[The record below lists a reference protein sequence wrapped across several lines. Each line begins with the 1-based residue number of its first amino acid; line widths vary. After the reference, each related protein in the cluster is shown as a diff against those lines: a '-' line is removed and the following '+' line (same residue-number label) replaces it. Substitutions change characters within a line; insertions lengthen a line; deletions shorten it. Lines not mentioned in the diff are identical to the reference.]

1 MAVIRQGGN
10 NPHSGKVNTTMGL
23 YEPRPPLCEK
33 CHERKDQLY
42 TKNVNGQTVCADCAG
57 SAGRGV
63 LLPIEEDIGLVA
75 TRDPD
80 PQPSSSVPDL
90 AIVPGMVELDLNGE
104 RPRVLGDDSGV

>member
-10 NPHSGKVNTTMGL
+10 NPHSGQVNTTMGL
-23 YEPRPPLCEK
+23 YAPRSPLCEK
-33 CHERKDQLY
+33 CHERKAQLY

-63 LLPIEEDIGLVA
+63 LVPIEEDLGRVA

-80 PQPSSSVPDL
+80 PQLSSSVPGL

-104 RPRVLGDDSGV
+104 VPRVLGDGGGV